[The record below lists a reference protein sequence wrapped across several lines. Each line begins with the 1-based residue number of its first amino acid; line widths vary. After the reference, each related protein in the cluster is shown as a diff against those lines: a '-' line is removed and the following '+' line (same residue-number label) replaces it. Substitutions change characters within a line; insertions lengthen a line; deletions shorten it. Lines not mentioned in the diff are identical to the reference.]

1 VDGPRGGLFV
11 ALRGPRWPGLA
22 LSAPHALDRRDV
34 GLLCPARAAFFAGF
48 GHRERGDRDREC
60 SLNSLSQFWGSLQLP
75 ISSHLRLV
83 KFLRT
88 SSANRSKQ
96 LETHLNERTAEI
108 VKEID
113 ARKKQALA
121 EIQIALDEALK
132 KLKDK

>member
-1 VDGPRGGLFV
+1 
-11 ALRGPRWPGLA
+11 
-22 LSAPHALDRRDV
+22 
-34 GLLCPARAAFFAGF
+34 
-48 GHRERGDRDREC
+48 
-60 SLNSLSQFWGSLQLP
+60 
-75 ISSHLRLV
+75 
-83 KFLRT
+83 
-88 SSANRSKQ
+88 